1 MAESQVGAGG
11 SRDKQPG
18 TPPMIHT
25 DICVLAL
32 HKSPGPIP
40 QMRKLSLRVVLGLR
54 QCHTVSD
61 PAGTGAHVFHD
72 DDDDVGPA
80 SSSQVG
86 TIQST
91 SPLRSPPPPQV
102 LEPQFTA

>member
-1 MAESQVGAGG
+1 
-11 SRDKQPG
+11 
-18 TPPMIHT
+18 MIHT

-40 QMRKLSLRVVLGLR
+40 QTRKLSLQVVLGLG

-61 PAGTGAHVFHD
+61 PAGTGAHVFH